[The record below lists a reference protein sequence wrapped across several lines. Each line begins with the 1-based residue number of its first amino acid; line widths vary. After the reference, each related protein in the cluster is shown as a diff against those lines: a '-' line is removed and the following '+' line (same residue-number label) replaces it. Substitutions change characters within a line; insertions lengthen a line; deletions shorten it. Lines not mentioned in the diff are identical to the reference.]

1 MPPRTSSRSRCICR
15 FRRSRRA
22 LRARSKWVK
31 KRTAVAVRF
40 FLGVFCCR
48 CGAHN
53 SSFPRTREPSA
64 AARRRGE
71 SRHPSTSSFRRR
83 PESTRVS
90 SFRRRPESTRV
101 SSFRRR
107 PESTHPSVIPAKAG
121 IHFDFAFSSVR
132 SSALSRKPTHVLCG
146 SSAIHG
152 GRSLSLARARESNQ
166 REHALGSAPSPLA
179 RVRCGR
185 TGFAHRPSMA
195 CCRNRRDPS
204 RRPRAVHA
212 AFPFALRRGSE
223 GTQEPALTLA
233 LSRKRER
240 GRVVRV
246 MRLEPLL
253 RQGLPRFRS
262 SRAPLGRGEKA

>member
-40 FLGVFCCR
+40 FWACFAVV
-48 CGAHN
+48 AV
-53 SSFPRTREPSA
+53 RTIRRSRGRGNPAPLLVA
-64 AARRRGE
+64 AAKAGIHLPRHSGE
-71 SRHPSTSSFRRR
+71 GRNPLTPPSFRRR
-83 PESTRVS
+83 PESTL
-90 SFRRRPESTRV
+90 
-101 SSFRRR
+101 
-107 PESTHPSVIPAKAG
+107 SVIPAKAG
-121 IHFDFAFSSVR
+121 IHFDLCLFFCSVFRAIAITDSRPVRFVRHPWRPVTFS
-132 SSALSRKPTHVLCG
+132 L
-146 SSAIHG
+146 
-152 GRSLSLARARESNQ
+152 LAKEKVTKENGT
-166 REHALGSAPSPLA
+166 LGSAPSPGRA
-179 RVRCGR
+179 VRCGR

-240 GRVVRV
+240 G
-246 MRLEPLL
+246 
-253 RQGLPRFRS
+253 S
-262 SRAPLGRGEKA
+262 